1 MFQKIQRMQI
11 CIQTRFLNKRFRK
24 KYVEFHAQESES
36 KTKKATM
43 RKEMS
48 QEMKGSRNGREGRKK
63 E

>member
-1 MFQKIQRMQI
+1 MHTNTVSQQKIQKKI
-11 CIQTRFLNKRFRK
+11 CRISYT
-24 KYVEFHAQESES
+24 ESES
-36 KTKKATM
+36 KTKKAIM

>member
-1 MFQKIQRMQI
+1 MHTNTVSQQKIQ
-11 CIQTRFLNKRFRK
+11 K
-24 KYVEFHAQESES
+24 KYVEFHTQESES
-36 KTKKATM
+36 KTKKGIM